1 VMLLMIIVGFL
12 LYFIA
17 KQIRF
22 KGNGQMNE
30 FEGKFLEILE
40 T

>member
-1 VMLLMIIVGFL
+1 MLLMVIVWFL

-30 FEGKFLEILE
+30 LEGKFLEILE
-40 T
+40 S